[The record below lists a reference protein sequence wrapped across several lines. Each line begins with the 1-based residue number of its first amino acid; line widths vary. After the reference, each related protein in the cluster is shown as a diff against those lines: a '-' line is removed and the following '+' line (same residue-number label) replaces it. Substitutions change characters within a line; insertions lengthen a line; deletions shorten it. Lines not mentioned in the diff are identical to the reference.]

1 MSRRRAR
8 PGRYRS
14 LHVHGYRSASVT
26 PILLALGGLVGGVFL
41 LLVIL
46 TVTHMDSPDD
56 QGDAPTSTGGVQT
69 TAAAEPPRPAPTAP
83 PSCYPFQPSC

>member
-46 TVTHMDSPDD
+46 TVTHMDSPED
-56 QGDAPTSTGGVQT
+56 QGGAPAGTGVVQT
-69 TAAAEPPRPAPTAP
+69 TAATEPPRPAPTVP
-83 PSCYPFQPSC
+83 RSCYPFAPSC